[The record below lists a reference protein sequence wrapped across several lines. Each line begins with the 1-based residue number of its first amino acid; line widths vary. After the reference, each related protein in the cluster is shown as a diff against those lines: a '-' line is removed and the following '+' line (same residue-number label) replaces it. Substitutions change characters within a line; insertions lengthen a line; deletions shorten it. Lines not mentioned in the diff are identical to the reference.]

1 MKRYIPF
8 GLVVD
13 DKSYIAEYNNVSCR
27 FYTPIAHILLDMSS
41 LEVIKLSQE
50 ELNAVSN
57 ELIYY
62 ARFDVSRINVCL
74 SDTEVLIADKKL
86 YDWVSMESRCPIPI
100 YTSDL
105 KLVDKIKEFSDKHS
119 HADEMIVTIDKSFSP
134 IMKLPTSIDIN
145 TLNVTEFAGNY
156 FMHDERMINRFI
168 NGLCANFSAD
178 SELEL
183 FNYNGAFHKHFST
196 YYFGNLQ
203 ENSQLVLPIDCKFAF
218 ISGVKHLESI
228 VINKFLL
235 DLGMDMDFKS
245 TTMATLKVD
254 NVYIPK
260 YGNHDKLG
268 KIVGSLIYSS
278 GYSSVWE
285 FDAYEHT
292 VRSLKECIAKSR
304 YREYNEQF
312 KSDIEAL
319 KMHVPKVIVY

>member
-13 DKSYIAEYNNVSCR
+13 DRSYIAEYNNVSCR
-27 FYTPIAHILLDMSS
+27 FYTPIAHLLLDMSN

-62 ARFDVSRINVCL
+62 ERFDVSRINVCL

-86 YDWVSMESRCPIPI
+86 YDWVSMENKWPIPI

-105 KLVDKIKEFSDKHS
+105 KLVDKIKEFSDKHN
-119 HADEMIVTIDKSFSP
+119 HAEEMIVTIDKSFSP

-145 TLNVTEFAGNY
+145 TLNVTEFVGNY

-183 FNYNGAFHKHFST
+183 FNYNGAYHNHFST

-203 ENSQLVLPIDCKFAF
+203 ENSQLVLPSDCKFAF
-218 ISGVKHLESI
+218 IDGVKHLESI
-228 VINKFLL
+228 VINRCLL
-235 DLGMDMDFKS
+235 DLCTGIDFKANV
-245 TTMATLKVD
+245 MRNIKVD

-260 YGNHDKLG
+260 HGNHEKLG
-268 KIVGSLIYSS
+268 ELVGSLIYCS
-278 GYSSVWE
+278 GYSSGGE
-285 FDAYEHT
+285 FDAINHIK
-292 VRSLKECIAKSR
+292 RWLKECIVKSR

-312 KSDIEAL
+312 NSDIEAL